1 MKTKTLTAAFAAATL
16 SVGAQAALLNFDDSS
31 LSDGTTLS
39 SYGGMT
45 WKNIGIATPGSNTN
59 YNNTG
64 FVNGLKSAPNV
75 AASQTDT
82 AASFGTTQGF
92 LLNSGWFTSASL
104 NGLILDFTGTSG
116 ANKFSK
122 SVTLSVL
129 QPLFVKFDWTIDE
142 LVMATRCETGTNNDC
157 TRQPDTLN
165 FGQRFVMDDLSIGDS
180 NNTVPEPGVLA
191 LLGASL
197 LGMTLL
203 RRRGTP
209 AA

>member
-16 SVGAQAALLNFDDSS
+16 SFGAQAALLNFDDSS

-45 WKNIGIATPGSNTN
+45 WKNIGIATPGSSTNYTN

-92 LLNSGWFTSASL
+92 LLNSGWFTAAYYNNL
-104 NGLILDFTGTSG
+104 TLDFIGTSG
-116 ANKFSK
+116 ANKLTK
-122 SVTLSVL
+122 TVTLGL
-129 QPLFVKFDWTIDE
+129 QPLLVEFDWTIDLLE
-142 LVMATRCETGTNNDC
+142 LRTSCDTGATCVPGGEKPLGFHFA
-157 TRQPDTLN
+157 L
-165 FGQRFVMDDLSIGDS
+165 DDLRIGES
-180 NNTVPEPGVLA
+180 KNTVPEPGMLA
-191 LLGASL
+191 LLGGGL
-197 LGMTLL
+197 LGMTLV
-203 RRRGTP
+203 RRRRKAP

>member
-16 SVGAQAALLNFDDSS
+16 SFGAQAALLNFDDSS

-45 WKNIGIATPGSNTN
+45 WKNIGIATPGSSMN

-64 FVNGLKSAPNV
+64 FVNGLKSAPNA

-116 ANKFSK
+116 ATKFSK

-142 LVMATRCETGTNNDC
+142 LVMATRCETGTRD
-157 TRQPDTLN
+157 PDTLN